1 MKGLVKAGFTKD
13 TYGVRYDLEE
23 PAPGYGQVK
32 IKVAAGAI
40 CGSDIHLYDM
50 EKTADG
56 RYRFPVVIG
65 HEGSGV
71 VTEVGEGVKGIR
83 VGDRVVAETTVE
95 YCNTCEYCREA
106 YYNCCNERR
115 GLGSAANGFF
125 GEYVVSPE
133 RFVHVLPDHISME
146 AASLMEP
153 LTCAV
158 HGVLDQSSVH
168 AGHVAVV
175 SGPGPIGLLTAQV
188 AKAQGCMVVLLGR
201 TSSIE
206 RLRFAKEVLDIP
218 YVIDIKKEDP
228 KKFIMDLTDGLG
240 CDAYFECAGARDS
253 ILLGFEL
260 VKKMGEFICN
270 GVLMNELLEFDFGS
284 VLYGKELSIK
294 GVKSTNPKAWD
305 EAMRLVKYKLVD
317 LESMVSCVLPVEQ
330 WQEGFDLMRSRK
342 AIKVVLK
349 P

>member
-13 TYGVRYDLEE
+13 TYGIRNDLPE
-23 PAPGYGQVK
+23 PSPEYGQVK

-50 EKTADG
+50 EETADG

-71 VTEVGEGVKGIR
+71 VTEVGEGVKSIK

-95 YCNTCEYCREA
+95 YCKTCEYCREGF
-106 YYNCCNERR
+106 YNCCSSRK
-115 GLGSAANGFF
+115 GLGSGANGFF
-125 GEYVVSPE
+125 GEYVISPE
-133 RFVHVLPDHISME
+133 QFVHVLPDHISME

-158 HGVLDQSSVH
+158 HGVLDQSNVH

-188 AKAQGCMVVLLGR
+188 AKAQGCVVVLLGR
-201 TSSIE
+201 TSSAE
-206 RLRFAKEVLDIP
+206 RLRFAKDVLGIP
-218 YVIDIKKEDP
+218 YTIDIKKEDP
-228 KKFIMDLTDGLG
+228 EKFIMDLTDGLG
-240 CDAYFECAGARDS
+240 ADAYFECAGARDS
-253 ILLGFEL
+253 ILLGFKL

-270 GVLMNELLEFDFGS
+270 GVLMNEELSFDFGS
-284 VLYGKELSIK
+284 LLYGKELAIK
-294 GVKSTNPKAWD
+294 GVRSTNPKAWD

-330 WQEGFDLMRSRK
+330 WEEGFDLMRSRK
-342 AIKVVLK
+342 AIEVVLK